1 MFAREDYAEQA
12 WRVVGTLDRTRF
24 SFSREPR
31 SARAWTLAKSP
42 TPSFT
47 SAATNRSTE
56 NVVNL
61 RHLCGALINII
72 GKLDALHGSSF
83 NSIRNSFGVKQR
95 IPNLS
100 FAKTR
105 LCLVMVKSRVNL
117 SRPVVVAAQWV
128 NQHEIMLGFEA
139 VQERSLPDPWNQL
152 DLSVGSARDLTA
164 NGANDSVFP
173 VFPSLAF

>member
-1 MFAREDYAEQA
+1 LDPREIADAFVHE
-12 WRVVGTLDRTRF
+12 
-24 SFSREPR
+24 R
-31 SARAWTLAKSP
+31 SDQSV
-42 TPSFT
+42 
-47 SAATNRSTE
+47 NR

-83 NSIRNSFGVKQR
+83 NSIRNSFGVTQR